1 MSDTSLSDALDTC
14 AGIEE
19 LCEQLTLA
27 FDEIGGLG
35 RAGRDREADA
45 ALAEASES
53 MLLLV
58 QACEG
63 VAQAIGPLADALRGV
78 SGRLEPWLAEL
89 VSARQSGDWVR
100 LCDVLAYELG
110 PRLSEVGPSAQQVR
124 EQASAVA
131 T

>member
-1 MSDTSLSDALDTC
+1 MDDPILSDALDTC

-19 LCEQLTLA
+19 LCEQLAGA
-27 FDEIGGLG
+27 FEEIGGLG
-35 RAGRDREADA
+35 RAGRDAEADV

-63 VAQAIGPLADALRGV
+63 VAHAMGPAGEALKGV
-78 SGRLEPWLAEL
+78 SGRLQPWLAEL
-89 VSARQSGDWVR
+89 VTARERGDWVH
-100 LCDVLAYELG
+100 LCDVLAYEVA
-110 PRLSEVGPSAQQVR
+110 PRVGEVGPSARRVLD
-124 EQASAVA
+124 QAAAA